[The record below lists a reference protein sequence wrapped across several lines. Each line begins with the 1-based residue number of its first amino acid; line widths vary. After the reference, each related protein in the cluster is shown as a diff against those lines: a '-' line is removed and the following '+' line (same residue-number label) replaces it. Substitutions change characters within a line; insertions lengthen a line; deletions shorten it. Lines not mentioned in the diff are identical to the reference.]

1 MERDIF
7 GEDNSSKYPAIEVLK
22 KLDYTYISPDG
33 ISGLKMGKSTPILT
47 KILEKKLKELNDYEY
62 KGKVYKFNEEIIK
75 KAIKDIDVPIIEGL
89 VNANEKIYDML
100 MLGKAYEVFTVDGNK
115 RSYNI
120 NYIDWENIDNND
132 FHFTEEYKLEK
143 NKKSIDENHII
154 PDIVV
159 FINGIPMAVIEAKRP
174 SISIDEAMSQ
184 MIRNQKPDYIPDLF
198 KYVQIVMATNKNQV
212 KYASCGT
219 PKKFWS
225 MWREED
231 NDWHN
236 ELLKKIVID
245 REITKQDEDIVSLFS
260 RERFLEIIQYFI
272 LFDLN
277 VKKIAR
283 YQQYFGVKAILER
296 IEKKDENGNRKS
308 GVIWHTQGSGK
319 SLTMVMLARYVS
331 SIYRDLATKV
341 IVVTDR
347 VDLDD
352 QIYQTFMHTSLRPSK
367 ASTGRHLVELIN
379 DDGVDLVTTVVNK
392 FVTAADLKEP
402 VTSSN
407 IFILVD
413 ESHRTQYGKFHN
425 KMKELFPNACYLG
438 FTGTPLMKKEKNTM
452 MKFGSIRPIHV
463 YTIADAVRD
472 KTILPLYYEGRMVDQ
487 SVNQKA
493 IDTTL
498 DIITRNCNEEQKEQ
512 VMKKWSQFSK
522 IASSD
527 QRIRLIA
534 FKIYDD
540 YMKRLKNTEFNAL
553 LATSSKIDAIR
564 YWEHF
569 NELGD
574 IETSV
579 VISSPDTREGHDK
592 VEEEESKKKEL
603 YFWNKMMDRYGSE
616 DKYENRIKNDFVEGN
631 IDILIVVDKL
641 LTGFDAPK
649 AQVLYIDKPLKEHN
663 LLQAI
668 ARVNRLEEGKD
679 RGLIIDFRGLLAE
692 LDAAMETYSG
702 AGLEN
707 FDPKDLKGALYDSLT
722 VIGELRGNH
731 SNLVDMF
738 KSIKNK
744 RDSEAYELLLAD
756 KKTRDIFYEN
766 LRKLRNS
773 LDLAVTLEKVY
784 NSIEDEIFQYEK
796 DYKFFCELRKIVSLR
811 YGDTIDTKGLEK
823 QMQGLM
829 DQHIAAEGVSRI
841 THSINLNDKAEFRRE
856 IERLGSPAARADAI
870 HSRITS
876 SISKKYSR
884 DPSYYR
890 KFSEMIEKTL
900 NEYKDKRISEKEY
913 LEQMYKHYDSYE
925 EEDIMEYPDLIK
937 ENNTAKAFYGS
948 MVDILKEDIE
958 EYGQDNKQLKN
969 NFGKLSMDVEDV
981 ISKLT
986 QVDWHKNPDINNDMA
1001 QAIEDLTY
1009 EFYKE
1014 HGLNID
1020 WQEIDK
1026 IIIEIK
1032 KIAYERF

>member
-33 ISGLKMGKSTPILT
+33 ISGLKRGKSTPILT

-236 ELLKKIVID
+236 ELLKKAVID
-245 REITKQDEDIVSLFS
+245 RKITKQDEDIVSLFS

-402 VTSSN
+402 VTSSD

-796 DYKFFCELRKIVSLR
+796 DYKFFYELRKIVSLR

-856 IERLGSPAARADAI
+856 IERLGSPAAKADAI

-1020 WQEIDK
+1020 WEEIDK